1 MKVWAACAALVVVPW
16 ARGQEP
22 ECPPVGDV
30 LALVRCATSRSDSV
44 ARARGELQAA
54 RGRRTSAGQL
64 LPANPTLEVTV
75 GRRRADTGGTDLDR
89 GIELSQAVEI
99 GGQRGSRIA
108 AADLEEVGARA
119 TLAAAEREVVADVL
133 AAVVAVARARAVARY
148 AAEEAEAAQ
157 RLEAVSVARATQGVG
172 STFDADLALA
182 TRIEGERSVAR
193 AERDARD
200 AEARLTR
207 VVSAAVRLVEGARL
221 PSAWSP
227 PSGLEA
233 LEHEAMERS
242 AAVQSARAQARAAS
256 ARVELLRRERIPD
269 VTFGAFLRHEEFS
282 DVVGGRIGLALPVLR
297 RNQGEIA
304 EGEGRV
310 SQAEATARQVE
321 RETRLEVRA
330 AYATWE
336 RASATSRGI
345 PLGVEERL
353 GVSVQR
359 LQDAYARGTLP
370 LPVALGSLREAGA
383 ARRSLLDAR
392 AEALASSF
400 TLAKVAGAAL
410 DVSSLQGDER

>member
-1 MKVWAACAALVVVPW
+1 MKMWAACAALIVVPW

-22 ECPPVGDV
+22 ECPPVGNV
-30 LALVRCATSRSDSV
+30 AALVRCATSRSDSV

-64 LPANPTLEVTV
+64 LPANPTLDVTL
-75 GRRRADTGGTDLDR
+75 GRRRADSGGTDLDR
-89 GIELSQAVEI
+89 GVELSQTFEI

-108 AADLEEVGARA
+108 AADVEEAAARA
-119 TLAAAEREVVADVL
+119 ALAAAEREVVADVL
-133 AAVVAVARARAVARY
+133 AVAVAVDRTRAFARY
-148 AAEEAEAAQ
+148 AAEEAEAAR
-157 RLEAVSVARATQGVG
+157 RLEAVSAARAKQGVG
-172 STFDADLALA
+172 SAFDADLALA
-182 TRIEGERSVAR
+182 TRIEAARAVAR
-193 AERDARD
+193 ADREARE
-200 AEARLTR
+200 AEARLTT

-227 PSGLEA
+227 PSGVEA
-233 LEHEAMERS
+233 LEQDALERR

-282 DVVGGRIGLALPVLR
+282 DVAGGRIGVALPLFR

-304 EGEGRV
+304 EAEGRV
-310 SQAEATARQVE
+310 LQAEATARLTE
-321 RETRLEVRA
+321 REARLEVRT
-330 AYATWE
+330 AYAAWE
-336 RASATSRGI
+336 RATATSQVIPPGI
-345 PLGVEERL
+345 EERL
-353 GVSVQR
+353 GVSMQR
-359 LQDAYARGTLP
+359 LQDAYARGTVP
-370 LPVALGSLREAGA
+370 LPVGLASLREAVA

-410 DVSSLQGDER
+410 DLSSLQGEER